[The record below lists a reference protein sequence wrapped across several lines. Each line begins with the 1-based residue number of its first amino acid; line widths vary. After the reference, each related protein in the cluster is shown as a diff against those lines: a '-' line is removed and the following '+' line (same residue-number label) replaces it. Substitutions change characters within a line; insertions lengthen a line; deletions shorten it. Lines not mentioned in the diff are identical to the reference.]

1 MESIG
6 EGLSH
11 VHFVSASYAVA
22 AILIVGMAFWII
34 KQRQSIQALQ
44 RAVKHQTRRNRS

>member
-11 VHFVSASYAVA
+11 VPFVSASYGIAG
-22 AILIVGMAFWII
+22 ILIVGMAIWII
-34 KQRQSIQALQ
+34 KQRQNIQALQ
-44 RAVKHQTRRNRS
+44 RAVKHQPRRQK